1 MAIFV
6 SERRFYSSV
15 NFAKVRIMKLL
26 IVTQKVDE
34 NDDVLGFM
42 HGWIKEFA
50 KHCEKIIVV
59 ALGVGQYDLPKN
71 VKVLSLGKP
80 AQGWSASGGEKIT
93 GKLKALFNFYKYIW
107 RERKNYDAVF
117 VHMNAEYVVLAGWL
131 WRLLGKKV
139 GLWYAHGRAPWS
151 LKFAEKFVHI
161 IFTSTATGC
170 RINSKKIKVIGQ
182 GIDVEKFKPLES
194 RDLHLNYFKVLSVGR
209 ISPIKD
215 YETLI
220 EAIDILVKKKS
231 KEKIQVDII
240 GAPAFPSQEE
250 YLERLQKIVIEKGLE
265 NVVRFLGPMPNKDIV
280 GFLQAADIFVNTSH
294 TGSLDKAIVEAMA
307 CGLPILTCNEALE
320 SVLGDL
326 AKLLI
331 YPKKDSVKLAEKIG
345 WLAGLGE
352 KERRNLGEK
361 LRFIAVRDH
370 SLENFAKKIK
380 QALLSI

>member
-1 MAIFV
+1 
-6 SERRFYSSV
+6 
-15 NFAKVRIMKLL
+15 
-26 IVTQKVDE
+26 
-34 NDDVLGFM
+34 
-42 HGWIKEFA
+42 
-50 KHCEKIIVV
+50 
-59 ALGVGQYDLPKN
+59 
-71 VKVLSLGKP
+71 
-80 AQGWSASGGEKIT
+80 
-93 GKLKALFNFYKYIW
+93 
-107 RERKNYDAVF
+107 
-117 VHMNAEYVVLAGWL
+117 
-131 WRLLGKKV
+131 
-139 GLWYAHGRAPWS
+139 
-151 LKFAEKFVHI
+151 LKFAEKLVHI

-194 RDLHLNYFKVLSVGR
+194 RDLLLNYFKILSVGR

-220 EAIDILVKKKS
+220 EAIDILVNKKS

-240 GAPAFPSQEE
+240 GAPAFSSQEK
-250 YLERLQKIVIEKGLE
+250 YLKRLKEIIIKKKLE
-265 NVVRFLGPMPNKDIV
+265 NVVRFLGPVPNRDIV
-280 GFLQAADIFVNTSH
+280 GFLQDADIFVNTSH

-326 AKLLI
+326 AKMLI

-352 KERRNLGEK
+352 KERRDLGEK

-370 SLENFAKKIK
+370 SLENFVKKIK
-380 QALLSI
+380 QSLLSV